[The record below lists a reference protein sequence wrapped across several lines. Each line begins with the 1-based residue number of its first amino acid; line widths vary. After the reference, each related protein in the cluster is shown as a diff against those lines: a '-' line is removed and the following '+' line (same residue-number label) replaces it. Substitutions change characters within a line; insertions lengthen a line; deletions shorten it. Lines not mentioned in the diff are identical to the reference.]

1 MNGVTLFVLHFKLS
15 PQFRPSIAFISKDP
29 IEQTSAG
36 GSQHESW
43 LGGLPCNY
51 KDHEGQGRDFY
62 EARWGGFGG
71 GGGGC
76 NGGGGG
82 GGFIGGKGGING
94 SENGEGGWSFVD
106 KNFVIWHTITSGEHA
121 GPGEV
126 FIIPDIS
133 NNKNQSQCK
142 CHDSDSLCLALSE
155 DVADVNCYCS
165 SGHLV
170 DVNIPCNEGNEKKI
184 KMDFFLQIFLS
195 EIPVIFVIILVIGCI
210 VLAAIIGLLCMCLCK

>member
-1 MNGVTLFVLHFKLS
+1 M
-15 PQFRPSIAFISKDP
+15 R
-29 IEQTSAG
+29 AG
-36 GSQHESW
+36 SEV
-43 LGGLPCNY
+43 CNY

-76 NGGGGG
+76 NVGGGGV
-82 GGFIGGKGGING
+82 GFIGGKGGING

-184 KMDFFLQIFLS
+184 KMDFSSSNFSFRNSRDICHNSCNWVHSSRCHYFHETIQF
-195 EIPVIFVIILVIGCI
+195 
-210 VLAAIIGLLCMCLCK
+210 

>member
-1 MNGVTLFVLHFKLS
+1 MVVHSQLLILKVLYNIFALK
-15 PQFRPSIAFISKDP
+15 QEP
-29 IEQTSAG
+29 IEHTSAG

-51 KDHEGQGRDFY
+51 KDHEEQGRDFY

-82 GGFIGGKGGING
+82 GGFIGGNGGING
-94 SENGEGGWSFVD
+94 SENGGGGWSYVD
-106 KNFVIWHTITSGEHA
+106 KKFVIWHTITTGEHA

-170 DVNIPCNEGNEKKI
+170 DVNIPCNEG
-184 KMDFFLQIFLS
+184 DQQR
-195 EIPVIFVIILVIGCI
+195 
-210 VLAAIIGLLCMCLCK
+210 